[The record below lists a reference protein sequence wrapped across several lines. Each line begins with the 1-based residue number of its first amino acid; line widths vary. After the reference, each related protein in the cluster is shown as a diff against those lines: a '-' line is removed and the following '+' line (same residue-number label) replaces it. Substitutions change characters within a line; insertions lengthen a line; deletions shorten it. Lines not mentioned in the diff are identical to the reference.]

1 MEGMEGMLAFRMA
14 SQTSGRQYHPSSMQT
29 LIWMEGMSVQEV
41 ERMIVDRTMPIQ
53 GTTMLAKIEVLQM
66 VLEEAMVVVV
76 VVVLLVEVE
85 VEVEEV
91 EEGEHTEGACQ

>member
-1 MEGMEGMLAFRMA
+1 MK
-14 SQTSGRQYHPSSMQT
+14 T

-41 ERMIVDRTMPIQ
+41 ERMTVDRTMPVQ

-66 VLEEAMVVVV
+66 VLEETMVVVV

-85 VEVEEV
+85 VEVDIV
-91 EEGEHTEGACQ
+91 DLVRGMRILSSFAR